1 MRKASKKSTA
11 RIFSDTDNATFLLE
25 FVDGPSRSSSPDGP
39 PIEKSGPGAAH
50 VSLSRS
56 LPQIGKEWRTR
67 DTFGPS
73 FGDSSPGDSLQRS
86 LENRLRARLD
96 GIGSLEYKLTW
107 KHWDIG
113 SGRLICAL
121 RASTPRT
128 SGRGCIGWPTATVRD
143 QKGHGL
149 LESARVRQ
157 SKGKAQPL
165 NEVAALTGYGTP
177 RATDGT
183 HGGPN
188 QDDQSALPRQAGLI
202 TRMSGYA
209 TPVSSDHLANASE
222 TIESWRSR
230 AMEKK
235 TEGIN
240 LHKPLRIQAQEITG
254 YATPNSADSQ
264 GSHGVGQGA
273 SLRTDSQRIT
283 HGGKRRSDDGQT
295 GPRGA
300 LNPALARWLSGY
312 PVEWDECAIR
322 AHRLMPIT
330 RRKRG

>member
-128 SGRGCIGWPTATVRD
+128 SGRGCIGLPTATVRD

-165 NEVAALTGYGTP
+165 NEVSALTGYGTP

-188 QDDQSALPRQAGLI
+188 QDDQSAFPRQAGLMGYASPRVSDSHGAGEHGQGGQDSRTQA
-202 TRMSGYA
+202 TRM
-209 TPVSSDHLANASE
+209 
-222 TIESWRSR
+222 
-230 AMEKK
+230 
-235 TEGIN
+235 
-240 LHKPLRIQAQEITG
+240 TG

-264 GSHGVGQGA
+264 GSHGGGQGA
-273 SLRTDSQRIT
+273 SLRTNSQRIT